1 MCSLFGHTETSS
13 NILPLQLTLRL
24 STLFFIN
31 ACHHSM
37 YIYRYCA
44 ISAVAMLYS
53 YYCCILCNKHVENQQ
68 ERVKPLQMNDD
79 SSSKGG
85 VKKANPST
93 KFGDGMGVRALL
105 CIGQGKCHKV
115 FLGKIVHCKRCY
127 DSLKLRESNGE
138 DLTELFNHCS
148 KLISKFPPLV
158 QTTSVVTRPD
168 GDDNFNFWDL
178 LVLYKLW
185 KQNKSPAFR
194 YMVMKVEKT
203 KDFVL
208 LPALCGDVV
217 NIIKLAGDNKY
228 GEWKMNGAGDT
239 PGSVLLSEVL
249 RNGKPFQLPES
260 RIYRPDYEGVGLSA
274 SGQIAV
280 ESLQRKLTQ
289 QSAAQK
295 ILREKMKMA
304 KSVADEAV
312 RKEAVARVMA
322 DVSYAKGCGEAIALY
337 QANESLLLRV
347 EELNK
352 VSKCSFC

>member
-1 MCSLFGHTETSS
+1 MPYSASCAFCLLKQFQILAFITLCHSTHFLFV
-13 NILPLQLTLRL
+13 
-24 STLFFIN
+24 FI
-31 ACHHSM
+31 HFVR
-37 YIYRYCA
+37 IYRYCA
-44 ISAVAMLYS
+44 ISTPVMS
-53 YYCCILCNKHVENQQ
+53 YNFYCIICNKHVTNQIQ
-68 ERVKPLQMNDD
+68 NSKALQMNGNLSKVGVTKVNA
-79 SSSKGG
+79 SS
-85 VKKANPST
+85 

-105 CIGQGKCHKV
+105 CIGQGKCHKA
-115 FLGKIVHCKRCY
+115 FLAPIRHCKACY
-127 DSLKLRESNGE
+127 DSLKRHE
-138 DLTELFNHCS
+138 DSGLNLTELFEHCRN
-148 KLISKFPPLV
+148 LISTFPSLV
-158 QTTSVVTRPD
+158 ETTSCVTRPD
-168 GDDNFNFWDL
+168 GDEHFNFWDL
-178 LVLYKLW
+178 LILYQMW

-228 GEWKMNGAGDT
+228 GEWKMHGAGDT

-274 SGQIAV
+274 SGQIAE
-280 ESLQRKLTQ
+280 ESLQRKLTIK
-289 QSAAQK
+289 SAAQK

-312 RKEAVARVMA
+312 RKEEIARVMA

-337 QANESLLLRV
+337 QTNESLLLRV